1 MAKRL
6 VPASRR
12 PLAALALLGALCA
25 CATTS
30 AEPRATAQPA
40 GWRIVERTGEA
51 RHLPPATTTWLSAT
65 IGEALAD
72 GSEVST
78 GRGSRLIV
86 DALGRNISVGPNSR
100 FVLPGSDGDDP
111 LDQRAG
117 SCAIASRRRPS
128 RCTSTPSRSIWRCWR
143 G

>member
-6 VPASRR
+6 VPASSR

-51 RHLPPATTTWLSAT
+51 RHLPPATAAWLSAT

-86 DALGRNISVGPNSR
+86 DAPGRTISVGPNSR
-100 FVLPGSDGDDP
+100 FVLLGSDGDD
-111 LDQRAG
+111 G
-117 SCAIASRRRPS
+117 STSGPDHCAIASRRRPS
-128 RCTSTPSRSIWRCWR
+128 RCSSTPRRSSWRCGR